1 MLNFRLLSVFVE
13 FFAVWGLTVFG
24 GGGIVRFFA
33 ASAVVE
39 RTDKYITVGLIF
51 RGFKKSFD

>member
-1 MLNFRLLSVFVE
+1 ME
-13 FFAVWGLTVFG
+13 FFVIWELTVLG

-39 RTDKYITVGLIF
+39 RTGKYITVGLIF

>member
-1 MLNFRLLSVFVE
+1 MNFSLLSVFVE
-13 FFAVWGLTVFG
+13 FFAVLELTVFA

-51 RGFKKSFD
+51 RGFEKSFD

>member
-1 MLNFRLLSVFVE
+1 LLGFAE
-13 FFAVWGLTVFG
+13 FFMVLELTVFA

-51 RGFKKSFD
+51 RGFEKSFD

>member
-1 MLNFRLLSVFVE
+1 MCFVE
-13 FFAVWGLTVFG
+13 FFIVWELTVFEG
-24 GGGIVRFFA
+24 RGIVRFFA

-39 RTDKYITVGLIF
+39 RTGKYITVGLIF

>member
-1 MLNFRLLSVFVE
+1 ME
-13 FFAVWGLTVFG
+13 FFVIWELTVFA

-39 RTDKYITVGLIF
+39 RTGKYITVGLIF